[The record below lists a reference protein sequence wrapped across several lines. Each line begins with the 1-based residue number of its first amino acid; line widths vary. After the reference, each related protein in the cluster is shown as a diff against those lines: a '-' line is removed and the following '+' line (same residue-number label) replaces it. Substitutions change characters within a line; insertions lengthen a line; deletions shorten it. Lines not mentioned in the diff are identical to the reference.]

1 MPVAFDTLKAAK
13 RLQDE
18 AGFSEKQAGVLVS
31 TLAEGVGENLATKAD
46 IEAESR
52 ALRSE
57 MQAMDERT
65 QAGFAAM
72 RAEIQA
78 LDERTQAEFKAVRS
92 EMQAMDE
99 RTQAEFKAVRS
110 EMQVIRSEMQASDER
125 TQAGFAAMRSEMQ
138 VIRAEGEAREQR
150 LMLHMGRLVVGGV
163 GVILASI
170 GIVTAIILA
179 AG

>member
-46 IEAESR
+46 IEAMHTATQAEFR
-52 ALRSE
+52 AVRAE
-57 MQAMDERT
+57 MQASDERT
-65 QAGFAAM
+65 QAEFKAI
-72 RAEIQA
+72 RSEIQA

-92 EMQAMDE
+92 EIQAL
-99 RTQAEFKAVRS
+99 
-110 EMQVIRSEMQASDER
+110 DER
-125 TQAGFAAMRSEMQ
+125 TQAGFAAIHSEMQ
-138 VIRAEGEAREQR
+138 VIRAEGDAREQR

>member
-46 IEAESR
+46 IEAESH

-57 MQAMDERT
+57 MQARDERLL
-65 QAGFAAM
+65 AELAA
-72 RAEIQA
+72 
-78 LDERTQAEFKAVRS
+78 
-92 EMQAMDE
+92 
-99 RTQAEFKAVRS
+99 
-110 EMQVIRSEMQASDER
+110 IRSEMRE
-125 TQAGFAAMRSEMQ
+125 
-138 VIRAEGEAREQR
+138 REQR
-150 LMLHMGRLVVGGV
+150 LMVRVGGMIA
-163 GVILASI
+163 GGLGIGLAAL

-179 AG
+179 G

>member
-46 IEAESR
+46 IEAESH

-57 MQAMDERT
+57 MQVLRTEMQAIDERT
-65 QAGFAAM
+65 QAGFAA
-72 RAEIQA
+72 
-78 LDERTQAEFKAVRS
+78 VRS
-92 EMQAMDE
+92 EMQAMD
-99 RTQAEFKAVRS
+99 AK
-110 EMQVIRSEMQASDER
+110 MD
-125 TQAGFAAMRSEMQ
+125 
-138 VIRAEGEAREQR
+138 AREQR
-150 LMLHMGRLVVGGV
+150 LKLHLGAMVASAT
-163 GVILASI
+163 VIVLGSI
-170 GIVTAIILA
+170 GIVTAIILT

>member
-46 IEAESR
+46 IEAMHT
-52 ALRSE
+52 A
-57 MQAMDERT
+57 
-65 QAGFAAM
+65 
-72 RAEIQA
+72 
-78 LDERTQAEFKAVRS
+78 TQAEFRAV
-92 EMQAMDE
+92 
-99 RTQAEFKAVRS
+99 
-110 EMQVIRSEMQASDER
+110 RSEMQASDER
-125 TQAGFAAMRSEMQ
+125 TQAEFKAIRSEMQALHSEMQ
-138 VIRAEGEAREQR
+138 VIRAEGDAREQR
-150 LMLHMGRLVVGGV
+150 LMLHMGRLIAGGV
-163 GVILASI
+163 GIVLASV

>member
-46 IEAESR
+46 IEAMHTATQAEFR
-52 ALRSE
+52 AVRSE
-57 MQAMDERT
+57 MQA
-65 QAGFAAM
+65 
-72 RAEIQA
+72 I
-78 LDERTQAEFKAVRS
+78 DERTQAEFKAVRS
-92 EMQAMDE
+92 EMQA
-99 RTQAEFKAVRS
+99 
-110 EMQVIRSEMQASDER
+110 IDER

-138 VIRAEGEAREQR
+138 AIDERTQAGFAVMRSEVQAIDARMEAREQR
-150 LMLHMGRLVVGGV
+150 LKLHLGAMVASAT
-163 GVILASI
+163 VIVLASI
-170 GIVTAIILA
+170 GIVTAIILT

>member
-46 IEAESR
+46 IEAMHTATQAEFR
-52 ALRSE
+52 AVRSE
-57 MQAMDERT
+57 MQASDERTQAEFKAIRSEMQALDERT

-72 RAEIQA
+72 RAE
-78 LDERTQAEFKAVRS
+78 
-92 EMQAMDE
+92 MQARD
-99 RTQAEFKAVRS
+99 
-110 EMQVIRSEMQASDER
+110 
-125 TQAGFAAMRSEMQ
+125 AAMD
-138 VIRAEGEAREQR
+138 AREQR
-150 LMLHMGRLVVGGV
+150 LMLHMGRLIAGATGVV
-163 GVILASI
+163 LASI
-170 GIVTAIILA
+170 GIVTAIILT